1 MFIVI
6 WRYKIKSEHIFDFES
21 LYSENG
27 DWVKLF
33 KRYDDYLKTEL
44 LKDCSDKESYITID
58 YWKSKGSYQNFKRIA
73 AKEINEIDK
82 LGEKLTLQET
92 YLGEIESD

>member
-1 MFIVI
+1 MFIII
-6 WRYKIKSEHIFDFES
+6 WRYKIKYEHIFDFES
-21 LYSENG
+21 LYGQKG
-27 DWVKLF
+27 DWVRLF
-33 KRYDDYLKTEL
+33 KRYDDYIKTEF
-44 LKDCSDKESYITID
+44 LKDCSDTESYITID
-58 YWKSKGSYQNFKRIA
+58 YWKSKESYQNFKRTA

>member
-1 MFIVI
+1 MFIII
-6 WRYKIKSEHIFDFES
+6 WKYKIKYEHIIDFER
-21 LYSENG
+21 LYGEEG

-33 KRYDDYLKTEL
+33 NKYDDYIKTEL
-44 LKDCSDKESYITID
+44 LKDCSDTESYITID
-58 YWKSKGSYQNFKRIA
+58 YWKSKEAYQNFKRTA
-73 AKEINEIDK
+73 AAPTNEIDK